1 MKELLGQL
9 KASRTDLARIVE
21 AASHSS
27 LPHIVVLA
35 AAVRGW
41 EARDPTA
48 WVQVQQWLAA
58 RGMSVVEIEGWGKT
72 GSARLKPGWG
82 SGRMDS

>member
-21 AASHSS
+21 AASHSG

-35 AAVRGW
+35 AAVHGW
-41 EARDPTA
+41 EARDPSA

-58 RGMSVVEIEGWGKT
+58 RGMTIVKIEAGG
-72 GSARLKPGWG
+72 RPG
-82 SGRMDS
+82 RRD